1 MRRRISTALFLLAL
15 GLFWGAMLL
24 SGQFA
29 AHESSQQLLDEA
41 LLDGANEVVLLGAHT
56 QPAWARQTEV
66 SFSKAPGAYA
76 RLIGRAVQLRSWRQ
90 GERLYLQAH
99 SPMAGQPVGILTL
112 HLPAHIRRLRGT
124 DLTLRTEVPMPAL
137 HVEAQGIHWQR
148 GQVGQ
153 LQLVSHIPCRPDEA
167 QPEAGPANPA
177 PNAAPVPNAT
187 QPAEPA
193 PMPTAAH
200 ARCSQ
205 HADVSGEVVVNAQQV
220 ERLCIVNAGGR
231 VELQHGGQLQ
241 QLQLHASEDSRLD
254 SHQLSAVLPLL
265 QLQPLTPEQRQALQQ
280 PCPDCFVSD
289 SLPLCPPPA
298 PVGP

>member
-1 MRRRISTALFLLAL
+1 MRRRRISIALFLLAL

-24 SGQFA
+24 SDQFA
-29 AHESSQQLLDEA
+29 APDSSQQLLDEA
-41 LLDGANEVVLLGAHT
+41 LLDGANEVVLLGAHS

-99 SPMAGQPVGILTL
+99 SPMAGQSVGILAL

-167 QPEAGPANPA
+167 QPEASPANPA
-177 PNAAPVPNAT
+177 PNVAPNTA

-193 PMPTAAH
+193 PMPAAAQ
-200 ARCSQ
+200 ARCAQ
-205 HADVSGEVVVNAQQV
+205 QADGSGEVVINAEQV

-254 SHQLSAVLPLL
+254 SQQLSAVLPLL

-289 SLPLCPPPA
+289 SLPLCAPPA

>member
-1 MRRRISTALFLLAL
+1 MSRRISTALFLLAL

-41 LLDGANEVVLLGAHT
+41 LLDGATEVVLLGAHT
-56 QPAWARQTEV
+56 QPAWARQTKV
-66 SFSKAPGAYA
+66 SFSKGPGAYA
-76 RLIGRAVQLRSWRQ
+76 RLVGRAVQLRSWRQ

-99 SPMAGQPVGILTL
+99 SPMAGQPVGILKL
-112 HLPAHIRRLRGT
+112 SLPAHIRRLRGT
-124 DLTLRTEVPMPAL
+124 DLVLSTHVPLPAL
-137 HVEAQGIHWQR
+137 HVEAQGIRWQR
-148 GQVGQ
+148 GPVGQ
-153 LQLVSHIPCRPDEA
+153 LQLLSHIPCRPDDA
-167 QPEAGPANPA
+167 QPGAGPAKPAPAPSAA
-177 PNAAPVPNAT
+177 PNAV
-187 QPAEPA
+187 QSAEPA
-193 PMPTAAH
+193 PMPTAAQ

-205 HADVSGEVVVNAQQV
+205 HADGSGEITVNAEQI

-265 QLQPLTPEQRQALQQ
+265 QLQPLSPEQRQALQQ

-289 SLPLCPPPA
+289 SLPLCAPPA

>member
-1 MRRRISTALFLLAL
+1 
-15 GLFWGAMLL
+15 ML
-24 SGQFA
+24 
-29 AHESSQQLLDEA
+29 
-41 LLDGANEVVLLGAHT
+41 
-56 QPAWARQTEV
+56 
-66 SFSKAPGAYA
+66 
-76 RLIGRAVQLRSWRQ
+76 
-90 GERLYLQAH
+90 
-99 SPMAGQPVGILTL
+99 
-112 HLPAHIRRLRGT
+112 
-124 DLTLRTEVPMPAL
+124 AL

-167 QPEAGPANPA
+167 LPEAGLANPA
-177 PNAAPVPNAT
+177 PSAAQAV
-187 QPAEPA
+187 EPA
-193 PMPTAAH
+193 PMPTAAQ

-205 HADVSGEVVVNAQQV
+205 YADGSGEITVNAEQI

-254 SHQLSAVLPLL
+254 SHQLSAVLPML

-289 SLPLCPPPA
+289 SLPLCAPPA

>member
-66 SFSKAPGAYA
+66 SFSKAPSAYA

-124 DLTLRTEVPMPAL
+124 DLALRAEVPLPAL

-167 QPEAGPANPA
+167 LPEAGLANPA
-177 PNAAPVPNAT
+177 PSAAPNAA

-193 PMPTAAH
+193 PMPAAAQ

-205 HADVSGEVVVNAQQV
+205 HADGSVEVVVNAQQV

-254 SHQLSAVLPLL
+254 SHQLSAVLPML

-289 SLPLCPPPA
+289 SLPLCAPPG

>member
-1 MRRRISTALFLLAL
+1 MRRRISIALFLLAL

-29 AHESSQQLLDEA
+29 APDSSRQLLDEA
-41 LLDGANEVVLLGAHT
+41 LLDGANEVVLLGAHS

-99 SPMAGQPVGILTL
+99 SPMAGQPVGILAL

-124 DLTLRTEVPMPAL
+124 DLALRAEVPLPAL

-148 GQVGQ
+148 GQVEQ

-167 QPEAGPANPA
+167 QPEASLANPA
-177 PNAAPVPNAT
+177 PNTTPSAAQAV
-187 QPAEPA
+187 EPA
-193 PMPTAAH
+193 PMPAAAQ

-205 HADVSGEVVVNAQQV
+205 HADVSGEIMVNAQQV

-289 SLPLCPPPA
+289 SLPLCAPPA

>member
-1 MRRRISTALFLLAL
+1 MRRRISIALFLLAL

-29 AHESSQQLLDEA
+29 APDSSRQLLDEA

-66 SFSKAPGAYA
+66 SFSKGPGAYA
-76 RLIGRAVQLRSWRQ
+76 RLIGRTAQLRSRRE
-90 GERLYLQAH
+90 GERLYLQAYD
-99 SPMAGQPVGILTL
+99 PMTDQPTGILKL

-124 DLTLRTEVPMPAL
+124 DLALRAEVPMPAL
-137 HVEAQGIHWQR
+137 HVEAQGIHWRR

-153 LQLVSHIPCRPDEA
+153 LQLVSHIPCRPDDA

-177 PNAAPVPNAT
+177 PNITPSAA

-193 PMPTAAH
+193 PMPTAAQ

-205 HADVSGEVVVNAQQV
+205 HADGSGEVVVNAQQV

-289 SLPLCPPPA
+289 SLTLCAPPA